1 MGTQAITV
9 RIAGKSY
16 PMTVNSAQQE
26 ETIRKA
32 ERHIRERLK
41 LFEERYAVTDVRDL
55 LSMCVL
61 QFATEAQNSESELG
75 SVQDDIAQRLK
86 ALEHA
91 LDATLDH

>member
-16 PMTVNSAQQE
+16 PMTVSSPQEE

-32 ERHIRERLK
+32 ERQIRERLK
-41 LFEERYAVTDVRDL
+41 MYEEKYAVTDIRDL

-61 QFATEAQNSESELG
+61 QFATESNENEEKAG
-75 SVQDDIAQRLK
+75 SVEQDVLSKLK
-86 ALEHA
+86 AIEHA
-91 LDATLDH
+91 LDTNT

>member
-16 PMTVNSAQQE
+16 PMTVSSPQEE

-32 ERHIRERLK
+32 ERQIRERLK
-41 LFEERYAVTDVRDL
+41 MYEEKYAVTDIRDL

-61 QFATEAQNSESELG
+61 QFATESNESEDKAG
-75 SVQDDIAQRLK
+75 SVEQDVMSKLK
-86 ALEHA
+86 AIELA
-91 LDATLDH
+91 LDANT

>member
-16 PMTVNSAQQE
+16 PMTVESPQEE

-32 ERHIRERLK
+32 ERQIRERLK
-41 LFEERYAVTDVRDL
+41 MYEEKYAVTDVRDL

-61 QFATEAQNSESELG
+61 QFATEALEEEQKANGVEQ
-75 SVQDDIAQRLK
+75 SVLNRLK
-86 ALEHA
+86 AIEQV
-91 LDATLDH
+91 LDASLD

>member
-16 PMTVNSAQQE
+16 PMTVESPQEE

-32 ERHIRERLK
+32 ERQIRERLK
-41 LFEERYAVTDVRDL
+41 MYEEKYAVTDVRDL

-61 QFATEAQNSESELG
+61 QFATEALEGEERAGNVE
-75 SVQDDIAQRLK
+75 QDVMGRLK
-86 ALEHA
+86 AIERV
-91 LDATLDH
+91 LDATLD

>member
-16 PMTVNSAQQE
+16 PMTVESPQEE

-32 ERHIRERLK
+32 ERQIRERLK
-41 LFEERYAVTDVRDL
+41 MYEDKYAVTDVRDL

-61 QFATEAQNSESELG
+61 QFATEALEEEQKASGVEQRVL
-75 SVQDDIAQRLK
+75 DRLK
-86 ALEHA
+86 AIEQV
-91 LDATLDH
+91 LDASLD

>member
-16 PMTVNSAQQE
+16 PMTVSSPHEE

-32 ERHIRERLK
+32 ERQIRERLK
-41 LFEERYAVTDVRDL
+41 MYEEKYAITDIRDL

-61 QFATEAQNSESELG
+61 QFATESNENEEKAGGVEQNVLSK
-75 SVQDDIAQRLK
+75 LK
-86 ALEHA
+86 AIEHA
-91 LDATLDH
+91 LDANT

>member
-16 PMTVNSAQQE
+16 PMTVSSPQEE

-32 ERHIRERLK
+32 ERQIRERLK
-41 LFEERYAVTDVRDL
+41 MYEDKYAVTDIRDL

-61 QFATEAQNSESELG
+61 QFATEASEGEEKAG
-75 SVQDDIAQRLK
+75 SVEQDMLSKLK
-86 ALEHA
+86 AIEHA
-91 LDATLDH
+91 LDANT

>member
-16 PMTVNSAQQE
+16 PMTVSSPQEE

-32 ERHIRERLK
+32 ERQIRERLK
-41 LFEERYAVTDVRDL
+41 MYEEKYAVTDIRDL

-61 QFATEAQNSESELG
+61 QFATESNENEEKAG
-75 SVQDDIAQRLK
+75 SVEQDVMSKLK
-86 ALEHA
+86 AIELA
-91 LDATLDH
+91 LDANT

>member
-16 PMTVNSAQQE
+16 PMTVESPQEE

-32 ERHIRERLK
+32 ERQIRERLK
-41 LFEERYAVTDVRDL
+41 MYEEKYAVTDVRDL

-61 QFATEAQNSESELG
+61 QFATEALEGEERAGNVE
-75 SVQDDIAQRLK
+75 QDVMGRLK
-86 ALEHA
+86 AIEQV
-91 LDATLDH
+91 LDATLD

>member
-1 MGTQAITV
+1 MGAQAITV

-16 PMTVNSAQQE
+16 PMTVSSAQEE

-32 ERHIRERLK
+32 ERQIRERLK
-41 LFEERYAVTDVRDL
+41 GYEDKYAVTDVRDL

-61 QFATEAQNSESELG
+61 QFATEALENDEKAGGMEQDVLG
-75 SVQDDIAQRLK
+75 KLK

-91 LDATLDH
+91 LDATLD

>member
-16 PMTVNSAQQE
+16 PMTVETPQEE

-32 ERHIRERLK
+32 ERQIRERLK
-41 LFEERYAVTDVRDL
+41 MYEDKYAVTDIRDL

-61 QFATEAQNSESELG
+61 QFATEAMEFEEKAG
-75 SVQDDIAQRLK
+75 SVEQNVLSKLK
-86 ALEHA
+86 AVEQL
-91 LDATLDH
+91 LDATT

>member
-16 PMTVNSAQQE
+16 PMTVETPQEE

-32 ERHIRERLK
+32 ERQIRERLK
-41 LFEERYAVTDVRDL
+41 MYEEKYAVTDIRDL

-61 QFATEAQNSESELG
+61 QFATESNENEEKAG
-75 SVQDDIAQRLK
+75 SVEQDVLSKLK
-86 ALEHA
+86 AIEHA
-91 LDATLDH
+91 LDTNT

>member
-16 PMTVNSAQQE
+16 PMTVSSPQEE

-32 ERHIRERLK
+32 ERQIRDRLK
-41 LFEERYAVTDVRDL
+41 MYEEKYAVTDIRDL

-61 QFATEAQNSESELG
+61 QFATEAMESEEKAG
-75 SVQDDIAQRLK
+75 SVEQDVFDRLK
-86 ALEHA
+86 AIGQV
-91 LDATLDH
+91 LDANT

>member
-16 PMTVNSAQQE
+16 PMTVSSPQEE

-32 ERHIRERLK
+32 ERQIRERLK
-41 LFEERYAVTDVRDL
+41 MYEEKYAVTDVRDL

-61 QFATEAQNSESELG
+61 QFATESNENEEKAG
-75 SVQDDIAQRLK
+75 SVEQDVLSKLK
-86 ALEHA
+86 AIEHA
-91 LDATLDH
+91 LDANT

>member
-16 PMTVNSAQQE
+16 PMTVSSPQEE

-32 ERHIRERLK
+32 ERQIRDRLK
-41 LFEERYAVTDVRDL
+41 MYEEKYAVTDIRDL

-61 QFATEAQNSESELG
+61 QFATEAMESEEKAG
-75 SVQDDIAQRLK
+75 SVEQDVFDRLK
-86 ALEHA
+86 AIEQV
-91 LDATLDH
+91 LDANT

>member
-16 PMTVNSAQQE
+16 PMTVETPQEE

-32 ERHIRERLK
+32 ERQIRERLK
-41 LFEERYAVTDVRDL
+41 MYEEKYAVTDIRDL

-61 QFATEAQNSESELG
+61 QFATEATESEEKAG
-75 SVQDDIAQRLK
+75 SVEQDVRNKLK
-86 ALEHA
+86 AIEQALEA
-91 LDATLDH
+91 NT

>member
-16 PMTVNSAQQE
+16 PMTVSSPQEE

-32 ERHIRERLK
+32 ERQIRERLK
-41 LFEERYAVTDVRDL
+41 MYEEKYAVTDVRDL

-61 QFATEAQNSESELG
+61 QFATESMENEEKAG
-75 SVQDDIAQRLK
+75 SVEQDVLSKLK
-86 ALEHA
+86 AIELA
-91 LDATLDH
+91 LDANT

>member
-16 PMTVNSAQQE
+16 PMTVESPQEE

-32 ERHIRERLK
+32 ERQIRERLK
-41 LFEERYAVTDVRDL
+41 MYEDKYAVTDVRDL

-61 QFATEAQNSESELG
+61 QFATEALEEEQKASGVEQ
-75 SVQDDIAQRLK
+75 SVLDRLK
-86 ALEHA
+86 AIEQVLDTTLE
-91 LDATLDH
+91 

>member
-16 PMTVNSAQQE
+16 PMTVETPQEE

-32 ERHIRERLK
+32 ERQIRERLK
-41 LFEERYAVTDVRDL
+41 MYEDKYAVTDIRDL

-61 QFATEAQNSESELG
+61 QFATEAMEGEEKAG
-75 SVQDDIAQRLK
+75 GAEQDVLKRLK
-86 ALEHA
+86 AIELA
-91 LDATLDH
+91 LDANT

>member
-16 PMTVNSAQQE
+16 PMTVESAQEE

-32 ERHIRERLK
+32 ERQIRERLRMY
-41 LFEERYAVTDVRDL
+41 EEKYAVTDVRDL

-61 QFATEAQNSESELG
+61 QFATEALEGEERAGNVE
-75 SVQDDIAQRLK
+75 QDVMGRLK
-86 ALEHA
+86 AIEQV
-91 LDATLDH
+91 LDATLD

>member
-16 PMTVNSAQQE
+16 PMTVESPHEE

-32 ERHIRERLK
+32 ERQIRERLK
-41 LFEERYAVTDVRDL
+41 MYEDKYAVTDVRDL

-61 QFATEAQNSESELG
+61 QFATEALEEEQKASGVE
-75 SVQDDIAQRLK
+75 QDVLDRLK
-86 ALEHA
+86 AIEQV
-91 LDATLDH
+91 LDASLD

>member
-16 PMTVNSAQQE
+16 PMTVESAQEE

-32 ERHIRERLK
+32 ERQIRERLK
-41 LFEERYAVTDVRDL
+41 MYEEKYAVTDIRDL

-61 QFATEAQNSESELG
+61 QFATEAMESEEKAG
-75 SVQDDIAQRLK
+75 SVEQDILSKLK
-86 ALEHA
+86 VIEQA
-91 LDATLDH
+91 LDANT

>member
-16 PMTVNSAQQE
+16 PMTVETPQEE

-32 ERHIRERLK
+32 ERQIRERLK
-41 LFEERYAVTDVRDL
+41 MYEDKYAVTDIRDL

-61 QFATEAQNSESELG
+61 QFATEAMEGEEKAG
-75 SVQDDIAQRLK
+75 GVEDDVLNKLK
-86 ALEHA
+86 AIELA
-91 LDATLDH
+91 LDANT

>member
-16 PMTVNSAQQE
+16 PMTVESPQEE

-32 ERHIRERLK
+32 ERQIRERLK
-41 LFEERYAVTDVRDL
+41 MYEDKYAVTDVRDL

-61 QFATEAQNSESELG
+61 QFATEALEEEQKASGVEQ
-75 SVQDDIAQRLK
+75 SVLDRLK
-86 ALEHA
+86 AIEQV
-91 LDATLDH
+91 LDASLD

>member
-16 PMTVNSAQQE
+16 PMTVSSPQEE

-32 ERHIRERLK
+32 ERQIRERLK
-41 LFEERYAVTDVRDL
+41 MYEEKYAVTDIRDL

-61 QFATEAQNSESELG
+61 QFATESNENEEKAG
-75 SVQDDIAQRLK
+75 SVEHDVLSKLK
-86 ALEHA
+86 AIELA
-91 LDATLDH
+91 LDANT

>member
-16 PMTVNSAQQE
+16 PMTVETPQEE

-32 ERHIRERLK
+32 ERQIRERLK
-41 LFEERYAVTDVRDL
+41 MYEDKYAVTDIRDL

-61 QFATEAQNSESELG
+61 QFATEAMEFEEKACSVEQNVLSK
-75 SVQDDIAQRLK
+75 LK
-86 ALEHA
+86 AVEQL
-91 LDATLDH
+91 LDATT

>member
-16 PMTVNSAQQE
+16 PMTVESSQEE

-32 ERHIRERLK
+32 ERQIRERLK
-41 LFEERYAVTDVRDL
+41 MYEEKYAVTDVRDL

-61 QFATEAQNSESELG
+61 QFATEALEEEQKASGVEQ
-75 SVQDDIAQRLK
+75 SVLDRLK
-86 ALEHA
+86 AIEQV
-91 LDATLDH
+91 LDASLD